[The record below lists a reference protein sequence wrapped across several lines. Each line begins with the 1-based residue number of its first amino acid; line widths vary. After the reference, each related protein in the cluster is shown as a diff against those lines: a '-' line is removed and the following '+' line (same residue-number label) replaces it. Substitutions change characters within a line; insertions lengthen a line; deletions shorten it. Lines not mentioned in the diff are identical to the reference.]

1 MKQLPKPIQMTD
13 FFGDVVGVCPLCG
26 GQVRRTSFG
35 YGCSEYKEKG
45 CKFSINSVICSRAI
59 SVSNVKQL
67 LETGRTYKIE
77 GFVSPRTGKQFSSYL
92 KLEKDGKA
100 VFDFG
105 N

>member
-1 MKQLPKPIQMTD
+1 MNKIGKLLL
-13 FFGDVVGVCPLCG
+13 FLLVLSGV
-26 GQVRRTSFG
+26 F
-35 YGCSEYKEKG
+35 GCSSTGTKDMDEKYLSVSAEYKEKG
-45 CKFSINSVICSRAI
+45 CKFIINSVICSRAI